1 MLRKILLTFIAL
13 FTLSIVVLTSNIFDT
28 PTVESEKTESVQKI
42 WRFNNV

>member
-13 FTLSIVVLTSNIFDT
+13 FTLSILVLTSNIFDT
-28 PTVESEKTESVQKI
+28 VTVEAEKPESVQKI